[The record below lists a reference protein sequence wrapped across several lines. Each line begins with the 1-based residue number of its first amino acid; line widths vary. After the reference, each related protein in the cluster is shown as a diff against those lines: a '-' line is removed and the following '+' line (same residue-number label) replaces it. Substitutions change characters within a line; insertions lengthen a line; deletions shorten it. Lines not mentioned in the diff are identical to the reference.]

1 MSLPRRAPSPRA
13 QADSA
18 ADFEMLGDYEEVEE
32 THTHPLASPGL
43 ARARAASFA
52 MTAANATVSAATA
65 KAAVIGGGVVD
76 AADEGDE
83 GDDVDYDEGED
94 DDDAQYVGMD
104 DGEDDYG
111 QEYD

>member
-1 MSLPRRAPSPRA
+1 
-13 QADSA
+13 
-18 ADFEMLGDYEEVEE
+18 
-32 THTHPLASPGL
+32 
-43 ARARAASFA
+43 

-83 GDDVDYDEGED
+83 GDDVDYDEGEE
-94 DDDAQYVGMD
+94 DDDAQYAGMD
-104 DGEDDYG
+104 DGDDDYG